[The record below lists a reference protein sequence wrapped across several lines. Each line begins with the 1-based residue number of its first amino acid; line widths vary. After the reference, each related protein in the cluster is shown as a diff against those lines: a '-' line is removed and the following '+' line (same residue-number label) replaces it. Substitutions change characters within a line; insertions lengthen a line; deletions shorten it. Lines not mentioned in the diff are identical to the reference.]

1 MLGTRKVYGRNPIF
15 EPPWVKEIGS
25 NSLPATVN
33 ILKIKGTMFVDW
45 RREVTFG
52 CGFIGNFEKPRFQE
66 IGLYCSF
73 KRITWCCCGRPG
85 KN

>member
-1 MLGTRKVYGRNPIF
+1 
-15 EPPWVKEIGS
+15 
-25 NSLPATVN
+25 
-33 ILKIKGTMFVDW
+33 MFVDW

-52 CGFIGNFEKPRFQE
+52 CGIIGNFEKPRVQE

-73 KRITWCCCGRPG
+73 KRIMWCCYGRPD